1 MSQKLQIDHAL
12 KIIANAFHPLEVA
25 VNAQDYK
32 EKFGFKVFD
41 EIREAVLHVEDLGKQ
56 QVTTPGRLQN
66 ILESARRSLAQ
77 RGFILSAWSFS
88 LAADTSNIS
97 LNPDAPKRAG

>member
-1 MSQKLQIDHAL
+1 MSKKLQIDHAL

-25 VNAQDYK
+25 VNAQDYN
-32 EKFGFKVFD
+32 EKFGFKVLD
-41 EIREAVLHVEDLGKQ
+41 KNRESVLHVEDLCKK

-66 ILESARRSLAQ
+66 ILESARSSLAQ
-77 RGFILSAWSFS
+77 RGFILGAWSFS